1 MIETIEVKISVE
13 AVRLANN
20 YPELTVKQALEK
32 AKEIYGY
39 DKNWK
44 IKSINRKS

>member
-13 AVRLANN
+13 AVRLAND

-44 IKSINRKS
+44 TKSINRKS